1 MILIRTAASVMEAAV
16 LLCCI
21 DAVMLERIHYGGFL
35 VVGANADFPFR
46 LCYLVGTFVELDTQ
60 LVPHLGNVEGVN
72 IETILF
78 FDIGLDNGIGGN
90 RASIFVEVFHIHNK
104 LNILPSFFQP

>member
-1 MILIRTAASVMEAAV
+1 
-16 LLCCI
+16 
-21 DAVMLERIHYGGFL
+21 MLERIHYGGFL
-35 VVGANADFPFR
+35 VVGANADFPFW
-46 LCYLVGTFVELDTQ
+46 LLYLVGTFVELDSQ

-78 FDIGLDNGIGGN
+78 FDIGLDNWVSCD
-90 RASIFVEVFHIHNK
+90 RASIFPQIFDVHNQ